1 MARRSR
7 PTGAEEVGRY
17 VSLRK
22 ARERRER
29 GPTVM
34 QPPLTPMIDVVFQL
48 LLFFLLACQFRTQE
62 GLIPANLPDIK
73 GPEIFTPLKIMPV
86 RVNVLATGAE
96 NEGALFRIEETDLQ
110 WSSADGLYAYLK
122 DLAGKED
129 PQRVPVIIKPVAF
142 VRWGHVVNAFN
153 QAVLARF
160 KRIAF
165 APSEG

>member
-1 MARRSR
+1 MAARKRA
-7 PTGAEEVGRY
+7 PEGQELGRY
-17 VSLRK
+17 ESPRK
-22 ARERRER
+22 SREKQR
-29 GPTVM
+29 GRTVM

-48 LLFFLLACQFRTQE
+48 LLFFLLACQFRQQE

-73 GPEIFTPLKIMPV
+73 GPQISTPLKVMPV
-86 RVNVLATGAE
+86 RVSVIATGPDSQ
-96 NEGALFRIEETDLQ
+96 GALFRIEETDLQ
-110 WSSADGLYAYLK
+110 WSSAVGLYGYLK

-129 PQRVPVIIKPVAF
+129 PERVPVIIRPTGY

>member
-1 MARRSR
+1 MAARKR
-7 PTGAEEVGRY
+7 PPEGDELGRY
-17 VSLRK
+17 ESLRK
-22 ARERRER
+22 EREKHR
-29 GPTVM
+29 GPAVM

-73 GPEIFTPLKIMPV
+73 GPEISQPLRVRPV
-86 RVNVLATGAE
+86 HVNVVATGPE
-96 NEGALFRIEETDLQ
+96 NQGALFRIEETDLQ
-110 WSSADGLYAYLK
+110 WSNAGGLYAYLK

-129 PQRVPVIIKPVAF
+129 PQRVPVLIKPVGL

-165 APSEG
+165 APGEV